1 MKKKMKK
8 WFSCIIAAAMVMSTV
23 NLPTNILAS
32 DFDDGVEI
40 SVEDENEDAP
50 EVVDSEDAL
59 NEKDGDS
66 SESDNRE
73 PFEENEKVE
82 ENAEN
87 NTFSEFTDGTDFSDG
102 EDLDISDSQA
112 VGNNEGFTPRTTA
125 PGKSKYYYSDN
136 PFQKNGY
143 GMWDKNGNEQGN
155 CTAYAW
161 GRAYEILGTQP
172 NLGRNNAGSW
182 WNYNKNNK
190 FYEYGSTPK
199 IGAVA
204 VWDKYNND
212 TGHVAVV
219 EAIDGNNVTISESHW
234 KSTFFDTRTIRADS
248 SNYLTKMRFLGY
260 IYVCPDISST
270 NNDPFGSIDTIEQT
284 FDGVRISGWAIDQDA
299 PREPVEVHVYI
310 GGSADSGEAKNV
322 YKIKADKERQDIA
335 EKYPEAGANHGY
347 DAVLDITGTE
357 VIYIYLYN
365 IGAGQNV
372 LLGAPT
378 VTGKSSDPFGSIDA
392 IETKED
398 GVRISGWAIDRD
410 APLEPVEL
418 HVYIGGSA
426 DSGEAKNVNK
436 ILDDKERV
444 YVAEKYPGTGKNHGY
459 DATLDITGTEV
470 IYIYLYN
477 IGEGQNVLLGAPT
490 VNGKGNDPFGS
501 IDAIETEDDGVR
513 ISGWAIDWNA
523 PLEPVELHVYIGGAA
538 DSGEAKNVYKITAD
552 EERGD
557 VGEKYPG
564 TGKNHG
570 YNAVL
575 DITGT
580 EVIYIYLYNI
590 GAGQN
595 VLLGAPTVTGK
606 SNDPFGSIDTI
617 ETTFDGVR
625 ISGWAIDWNAPLEPV
640 ELHVYIGGSAD
651 SGEAKN
657 VYKITADKERG
668 DVGEKYPGTG
678 KNHGYDA
685 VLDITGTEVIYIYLY
700 NIGEGQNIL
709 LGAPTVT
716 GKSHDPIGENED
728 IIETCDGVRISGW
741 AIDRDAPQ
749 EPVELHVYVGGSA
762 NSGEAKNVYK
772 ITADKERQDIGE
784 KYSGTGKNHG
794 YDEFLN
800 ITGNEELYVYLINKL
815 EGENVLLNVLDI
827 SVKGHVI
834 SEELKNK
841 KEATCITEGYSG
853 DKYCSVCGQVIEKGE
868 TIPKSEHTWD
878 NGKVTKEATCIEMGE
893 KTYTC
898 TTCQKTRTESIA
910 KTGHTEVKDAA
921 VVATCE
927 SEGKTEGSH
936 CSVCG
941 TVITEQESIPATG
954 HSWDNGKVTKEAT
967 CTETGEKTYTCTACQ
982 KTKTESIAK
991 TGHTEVK
998 DVAVAATCESEGK
1011 TEGSHCS
1018 VCGTVIKEQEPIP
1031 ATGHSWDNG
1040 KITKEATCAE
1050 AGEKTYT
1057 CTTCQKTK
1065 TESIAKTGHIE
1076 VKDAAVAATCESEG
1090 KTEGSHC
1097 SICGT
1102 VIKKQEIIP
1111 ATGHTWDNGKITKE
1125 ATCTEA
1131 GEKTYICT
1139 TCQKTKTEVITSTGH
1154 SKITKFVKNATCETE
1169 GYTGDIY
1176 CKNCGELLEE
1186 GKVIE
1191 KLPHTWQ
1198 ETQTVQEATCTEA
1211 GEKIYTC
1218 TTCNRTKTEQIPA
1231 TGHKWSTWKK
1241 VSNATALQK
1250 EKQQRTCSECGTL
1263 QSREYGNKLKSVM
1276 KVNYSSLL
1284 LKTRQSTSILTV
1296 SGMAKGDYVSKVQSG
1311 NNGIVKVT
1319 KYTKD
1324 GKIQL
1329 TAQGKTGSTKVTIR
1343 LAGGAVKQI
1352 NVKVQKGTVKTTSV
1366 KVSPSKVTLK
1376 KGAKK
1381 TISVTISPATSQE
1394 KVTYTSSN
1402 KNIAAVSTK
1411 GVITAKKQGTAKI
1424 TVKSG
1429 SKKQIITVIVK

>member
-8 WFSCIIAAAMVMSTV
+8 WLSCMMAAAMVMSTV
-23 NLPTNILAS
+23 NLPTDILAS

-40 SVEDENEDAP
+40 SVEDENEDQL
-50 EVVDSEDAL
+50 EVVVDGEEGSDFSDEEVAVIEDSDVIDDVSSENDEEQLFSDHIDEDIDAVVD
-59 NEKDGDS
+59 DGDS
-66 SESDNRE
+66 VYAVGTSEAEAIVNVAKGEVGVSGRPNKYTRWYGKINDSYSYE
-73 PFEENEKVE
+73 WCHAFVSWCADQAGVADKVPKTAACRTGVTWFK
-82 ENAEN
+82 NKGQWKARSSGYIPSAGDIIYFDFN
-87 NTFSEFTDGTDFSDG
+87 SDGTSDH
-102 EDLDISDSQA
+102 
-112 VGNNEGFTPRTTA
+112 VGIVTGSSNGRVYTIEGNAKDTVKVN
-125 PGKSKYYYSDN
+125 GGYS
-136 PFQKNGY
+136 NGY
-143 GMWDKNGNEQGN
+143 ATNSSN
-155 CTAYAW
+155 
-161 GRAYEILGTQP
+161 ILG
-172 NLGRNNAGSW
+172 
-182 WNYNKNNK
+182 
-190 FYEYGSTPK
+190 YGVP
-199 IGAVA
+199 A
-204 VWDKYNND
+204 Y
-212 TGHVAVV
+212 
-219 EAIDGNNVTISESHW
+219 
-234 KSTFFDTRTIRADS
+234 
-248 SNYLTKMRFLGY
+248 
-260 IYVCPDISST
+260 SST
-270 NNDPFGSIDTIEQT
+270 NP
-284 FDGVRISGWAIDQDA
+284 
-299 PREPVEVHVYI
+299 EP
-310 GGSADSGEAKNV
+310 
-322 YKIKADKERQDIA
+322 
-335 EKYPEAGANHGY
+335 
-347 DAVLDITGTE
+347 TG
-357 VIYIYLYN
+357 N
-365 IGAGQNV
+365 
-372 LLGAPT
+372 
-378 VTGKSSDPFGSIDA
+378 DPFGSIDA

-426 DSGEAKNVNK
+426 DSGEAKNVYK
-436 ILDDKERV
+436 ILADKERGD
-444 YVAEKYPGTGKNHGY
+444 VAEKYPGTGKNHGY

-523 PLEPVELHVYIGGAA
+523 PLEPVELHVYIGGSA

-552 EERGD
+552 KERGD

-716 GKSHDPIGENED
+716 GKSHVPIGENEE

-784 KYSGTGKNHG
+784 KYPGTGKNHG

-921 VVATCE
+921 VAATCE

-967 CTETGEKTYTCTACQ
+967 CTEAGEKTYTCTTCQ
-982 KTKTESIAK
+982 KTRTESIAK

-998 DVAVAATCESEGK
+998 DAAVAETCESEGK

-1018 VCGTVIKEQEPIP
+1018 VCGTVIKAQEPIP

-1040 KITKEATCAE
+1040 KITKEATCTAE
-1050 AGEKTYT
+1050 GEKIYT
-1057 CTTCQKTK
+1057 CTTCQKTR
-1065 TESIAKTGHIE
+1065 TESIAKTGHTE
-1076 VKDAAVAATCESEG
+1076 VKDAAIAATCESEG

-1097 SICGT
+1097 SVCNI

-1111 ATGHTWDNGKITKE
+1111 AAGHSWDNGKITKE
-1125 ATCTEA
+1125 ATCTEN
-1131 GEKTYICT
+1131 GEKVYTCT
-1139 TCQKTKTEVITSTGH
+1139 TCQKTKVEVIASTGH

-1176 CKNCGELLEE
+1176 CNNCGELLEE
-1186 GKVIE
+1186 GKVTE
-1191 KLPHTWQ
+1191 KLPHTWK

-1231 TGHKWSTWKK
+1231 AGHKWSSWKK
-1241 VSNATALQK
+1241 VSDATALQK
-1250 EKQQRTCSECGTL
+1250 EKQQRTCSECGAS
-1263 QSREYGNKLKSVM
+1263 QNREYGNKLKSVM
-1276 KVNYSSLL
+1276 KVNYSSIL
-1284 LKTRQSTSILTV
+1284 LKTKQSTSILTV

-1352 NVKVQKGTVKTTSV
+1352 SVKVQKGTVKTTSV

>member
-8 WFSCIIAAAMVMSTV
+8 WLSCMMAAAMVMSTV
-23 NLPTNILAS
+23 NLPTDILAS

-40 SVEDENEDAP
+40 SVEDENEDQL
-50 EVVDSEDAL
+50 EVVVDGEEGSDFSDEEVAVIEDSDVIDDVSSENDEEQLFSDHIDEDIDAVVD
-59 NEKDGDS
+59 DGDS
-66 SESDNRE
+66 VYAVGTSEAEAIVNVAKGEVGVSGRPNKYTRWYGKINDSYSYE
-73 PFEENEKVE
+73 WCHAFVSWCADQAGVADKVPKTAACRTGVTWFK
-82 ENAEN
+82 NKGQWKARSSGYIPSAGDIIYFDFN
-87 NTFSEFTDGTDFSDG
+87 SDGTSDH
-102 EDLDISDSQA
+102 
-112 VGNNEGFTPRTTA
+112 VGIVTGSSNGRVYTIEGNAKDTVKVN
-125 PGKSKYYYSDN
+125 GGYS
-136 PFQKNGY
+136 NGY
-143 GMWDKNGNEQGN
+143 ATNSSN
-155 CTAYAW
+155 
-161 GRAYEILGTQP
+161 ILG
-172 NLGRNNAGSW
+172 
-182 WNYNKNNK
+182 
-190 FYEYGSTPK
+190 YGVP
-199 IGAVA
+199 A
-204 VWDKYNND
+204 Y
-212 TGHVAVV
+212 
-219 EAIDGNNVTISESHW
+219 
-234 KSTFFDTRTIRADS
+234 
-248 SNYLTKMRFLGY
+248 
-260 IYVCPDISST
+260 SST
-270 NNDPFGSIDTIEQT
+270 NP
-284 FDGVRISGWAIDQDA
+284 
-299 PREPVEVHVYI
+299 EP
-310 GGSADSGEAKNV
+310 
-322 YKIKADKERQDIA
+322 
-335 EKYPEAGANHGY
+335 
-347 DAVLDITGTE
+347 TG
-357 VIYIYLYN
+357 N
-365 IGAGQNV
+365 
-372 LLGAPT
+372 
-378 VTGKSSDPFGSIDA
+378 DPFGSIDA

-426 DSGEAKNVNK
+426 DSGEAKNVYK
-436 ILDDKERV
+436 ILADKERGD
-444 YVAEKYPGTGKNHGY
+444 VAEKYPGTGKNHGY

-523 PLEPVELHVYIGGAA
+523 PLEPVELHVYIGGSA

-552 EERGD
+552 KERGD

-716 GKSHDPIGENED
+716 GKSHDPIGENEE

-784 KYSGTGKNHG
+784 KYPGTGKNHG

-921 VVATCE
+921 VAATCE

-967 CTETGEKTYTCTACQ
+967 CTEAGEKTYTCTTCQ
-982 KTKTESIAK
+982 KTRTESIAK

-998 DVAVAATCESEGK
+998 DAAVAETCESEGK

-1018 VCGTVIKEQEPIP
+1018 VCGTVIKAQEPIP

-1040 KITKEATCAE
+1040 KITKEATCTAE
-1050 AGEKTYT
+1050 GEKIYT
-1057 CTTCQKTK
+1057 CTTCQKTR
-1065 TESIAKTGHIE
+1065 TESIAKTGHTE
-1076 VKDAAVAATCESEG
+1076 VKDAAIAATCESEG

-1097 SICGT
+1097 SVCNI

-1111 ATGHTWDNGKITKE
+1111 AAGHSWDNGKITKE
-1125 ATCTEA
+1125 ATCTEN
-1131 GEKTYICT
+1131 GEKVYTCT
-1139 TCQKTKTEVITSTGH
+1139 TCQKTKVEVIASTGH

-1176 CKNCGELLEE
+1176 CNNCGELLEE
-1186 GKVIE
+1186 GKVTE
-1191 KLPHTWQ
+1191 KLPHTWK

-1231 TGHKWSTWKK
+1231 AGHKWSSWKK
-1241 VSNATALQK
+1241 VSDATALQK
-1250 EKQQRTCSECGTL
+1250 EKQQRTCSECGAS
-1263 QSREYGNKLKSVM
+1263 QNREYGNKLKSVM
-1276 KVNYSSLL
+1276 KVNYSSIL
-1284 LKTRQSTSILTV
+1284 LKTKQSTSILTV

-1352 NVKVQKGTVKTTSV
+1352 SVKVQKGTVKTTSV

>member
-8 WFSCIIAAAMVMSTV
+8 WFSCIMATAMVMSMV

-50 EVVDSEDAL
+50 EVVVDGEEGSDFSDEEVAVIEDSDVTGEVADDISSENGDEQLFSDHVDEDIDAVVD
-59 NEKDGDS
+59 DGDS
-66 SESDNRE
+66 AYAVGTSEAEAIVNVAKGEVGVSGRPNKYTRWYGKINDSYSYE
-73 PFEENEKVE
+73 WCHAFVSWCADQAGVADKVPKTAACRTGVTWFK
-82 ENAEN
+82 NKGQWKARSSGYIPSAGDIIYFDFN
-87 NTFSEFTDGTDFSDG
+87 SDGTSDH
-102 EDLDISDSQA
+102 
-112 VGNNEGFTPRTTA
+112 VGIVTGSSNGRVYTIEGNAKDTVKVN
-125 PGKSKYYYSDN
+125 GGYS
-136 PFQKNGY
+136 NGY
-143 GMWDKNGNEQGN
+143 ATNSSD
-155 CTAYAW
+155 
-161 GRAYEILGTQP
+161 ILG
-172 NLGRNNAGSW
+172 
-182 WNYNKNNK
+182 
-190 FYEYGSTPK
+190 YGVP
-199 IGAVA
+199 A
-204 VWDKYNND
+204 Y
-212 TGHVAVV
+212 
-219 EAIDGNNVTISESHW
+219 
-234 KSTFFDTRTIRADS
+234 
-248 SNYLTKMRFLGY
+248 
-260 IYVCPDISST
+260 SST
-270 NNDPFGSIDTIEQT
+270 NP
-284 FDGVRISGWAIDQDA
+284 
-299 PREPVEVHVYI
+299 EP
-310 GGSADSGEAKNV
+310 
-322 YKIKADKERQDIA
+322 
-335 EKYPEAGANHGY
+335 
-347 DAVLDITGTE
+347 TG
-357 VIYIYLYN
+357 N
-365 IGAGQNV
+365 
-372 LLGAPT
+372 
-378 VTGKSSDPFGSIDA
+378 DPFGSIDA

-426 DSGEAKNVNK
+426 DSGEAKNVYK
-436 ILDDKERV
+436 ILADKERGD
-444 YVAEKYPGTGKNHGY
+444 VAEKYPGTGKNHGY

-501 IDAIETEDDGVR
+501 IEAIETEDDGVR

-552 EERGD
+552 KERGD

-784 KYSGTGKNHG
+784 KYPGTGKNHG

-868 TIPKSEHTWD
+868 IIPKSDHT
-878 NGKVTKEATCIEMGE
+878 
-893 KTYTC
+893 
-898 TTCQKTRTESIA
+898 
-910 KTGHTEVKDAA
+910 
-921 VVATCE
+921 
-927 SEGKTEGSH
+927 
-936 CSVCG
+936 
-941 TVITEQESIPATG
+941 
-954 HSWDNGKVTKEAT
+954 WDNGKVTKEAT

-1011 TEGSHCS
+1011 TEGSHCG
-1018 VCGTVIKEQEPIP
+1018 VCGTVIKAQEPIP

-1040 KITKEATCAE
+1040 KVTKEATCTAE
-1050 AGEKTYT
+1050 GEKTYT
-1057 CTTCQKTK
+1057 CTTCQKTR

-1076 VKDAAVAATCESEG
+1076 VKDAAIAATCEREGRTEGSHCSVCGTVIKKQEIIPATGHSWDNGKVTKEATCTENGEKTYTCTACQKTKTESIAKTGHTEVKDVAVAATCESEG

-1102 VIKKQEIIP
+1102 VIKAQEPIP
-1111 ATGHTWDNGKITKE
+1111 ATGHSWDNGKITKE

-1131 GEKTYICT
+1131 GEKIYTCT
-1139 TCQKTKTEVITSTGH
+1139 TCQKTKTEVIASTGH

-1186 GKVIE
+1186 GKVTE
-1191 KLPHTWQ
+1191 KLPHTWK

-1218 TTCNRTKTEQIPA
+1218 TTCNRTKTEQVPA
-1231 TGHKWSTWKK
+1231 TGHKWSSWKK
-1241 VSNATALQK
+1241 VSDATVLQK

-1402 KNIAAVSTK
+1402 KNIATVSTK

-1429 SKKQIITVIVK
+1429 SKKQVITVIVK